1 MHACVYSFTF
11 RDLTLP
17 PSTLGQVYSGLVRKA
32 SEEKFSYVVIQKR
45 PKQIQQKQPAKKS
58 KIVPLKK
65 MAEDANNKVV
75 TKDFG
80 LWTEQTA
87 LATNPSQDE
96 AHPTTMQV
104 LERFASVRERE
115 DVMQLLDKLI
125 DEV

>member
-1 MHACVYSFTF
+1 M
-11 RDLTLP
+11 
-17 PSTLGQVYSGLVRKA
+17 RKA

-96 AHPTTMQV
+96 VHPTTMQV